1 MFIQIELVKQDIQY
15 LKQFQHIKRIYD
27 NQNSIKEE
35 HRRAQETIQD
45 KSNLKEDIFDS
56 QEQTCI
62 KTEVKIEDNN
72 IQSEILERKILEEK
86 IIELGKELDKMIEV
100 IYYNHKIED
109 YEKADILQKEIE
121 NYKTIT
127 YDDVDN

>member
-1 MFIQIELVKQDIQY
+1 LFIQIELVKQDIQY